1 MPGRGSTSWR
11 MSPER
16 ATGNDPALTGL
27 VAARD
32 MGGAREPGRE
42 PRTRVGLVL
51 AGGAARGA
59 YEVGALSVLLP
70 ALERRGERP
79 SILVGA
85 SVGAINAANFGGSA
99 HLPAEEA
106 IDRAVSRWQEVR
118 PGRVIRPLTRWQI
131 PLTAVRYAGQVLAVP
146 GVRLGSLLDPTPLA
160 RNLQRWI
167 DWPRLHGNV
176 ADGLIGRLAV
186 IATSA
191 SSGRSVAFVEDRLRG
206 ETNHSHVIDYVPA
219 RLGLDH
225 VRASAAIP
233 MLFPPVRIE
242 DPASARGWY
251 FDGGARLN
259 TPIKPALDL
268 GAERLVI
275 VATDSVSRATTEPG
289 RHDASPPDVGDGA
302 LLMLQGA
309 LVDRLIEDVRMLGE
323 INVFFADG
331 TVAPGA
337 ARYRQARGKPPY
349 RRVPY
354 ILVAPQRPGA
364 IGELAAEVFRSRYRG
379 IRGLR
384 SPDLAL
390 LNRLLGS
397 DSPTHGELLSYL
409 LFDREFID
417 ELIAM
422 GREDARRWL
431 RSPPGPD
438 EPWQVEPLDEFLARP
453 SPDRIAPSAR
463 QD

>member
-1 MPGRGSTSWR
+1 
-11 MSPER
+11 
-16 ATGNDPALTGL
+16 
-27 VAARD
+27 

-70 ALERRGERP
+70 ALEGRGERP
-79 SILVGA
+79 SIVVGA
-85 SVGAINAANFGGSA
+85 SVGAINAAGLGGSA

-106 IDRAVSRWQEVR
+106 IGRAVSRWQDVR
-118 PGRVIRPLTRWQI
+118 PGRVIRPLARWQL
-131 PLTAVRYAGQVLAVP
+131 PLTALRYAGEVLAVP
-146 GVRLGSLLDPTPLA
+146 GVRVGSLLDPTPLA
-160 RNLQRWI
+160 RHLHRWI

-176 ADGLIGRLAV
+176 AHGLVECLAL

-191 SSGRSVAFVEDRLRG
+191 ASGRSVAFVEDRRRRG
-206 ETNHSHVIDYVPA
+206 IHHSHVIEYVPA

-233 MLFPPVRIE
+233 MLFPPVRIK

-251 FDGGARLN
+251 FDGGTRLN

-275 VATDSVSRATTEPG
+275 VATDSVSPATTEPG
-289 RHDASPPDVGDGA
+289 RHDASPPGFGDGA
-302 LLMLQGA
+302 LQMLQGA

-323 INVFFADG
+323 INMFFADG

-337 ARYRQARGKPPY
+337 VRYRHARGKPPY

-364 IGELAAEVFRSRYRG
+364 IGELAADVFRSRYRG
-379 IRGLR
+379 LRGLR

-390 LNRLLGS
+390 LNRLLGR
-397 DSPTHGELLSYL
+397 DSATHGELLSYV

-417 ELIAM
+417 ALIAM
-422 GREDARRWL
+422 GRDDARRWL

-453 SPDRIAPSAR
+453 SPERIAPSTPG
-463 QD
+463 

>member
-1 MPGRGSTSWR
+1 MSGR
-11 MSPER
+11 
-16 ATGNDPALTGL
+16 
-27 VAARD
+27 
-32 MGGAREPGRE
+32 REPGRK
-42 PRTRVGLVL
+42 PRPRVGLVL

-59 YEVGALSVLLP
+59 YEVGVLSVLLP

-79 SILVGA
+79 SIVVGA
-85 SVGAINAANFGGSA
+85 SVGAINAANLGGSA

-106 IDRAVSRWQEVR
+106 MRRAVSRWQEVR
-118 PGRVIRPLTRWQI
+118 PGRVIRPLARWQA
-131 PLTAVRYAGQVLAVP
+131 PLTALRYAGEVLAVP
-146 GVRLGSLLDPTPLA
+146 GVRLESLLDPTPLA

-167 DWPRLHGNV
+167 DWPRLHRNV
-176 ADGLIGRLAV
+176 ADGLIGRVAV

-191 SSGRSVAFVEDRLRG
+191 SSGRSVAFVEGRRSR
-206 ETNHSHVIDYVPA
+206 EIHHSHVIEYVPA

-233 MLFPPVRIE
+233 MLFPPVQIK

-251 FDGGARLN
+251 FDGGVRLN

-275 VATDSVSRATTEPG
+275 VATDSVSPATTEPG
-289 RHDASPPDVGDGA
+289 RHDASPPDIGDGA
-302 LLMLQGA
+302 LHMLQGA

-323 INVFFADG
+323 INMFFADSA
-331 TVAPGA
+331 VAPGA

-354 ILVAPQRPGA
+354 MLVAPQRPGA
-364 IGELAAEVFRSRYRG
+364 IGELAADVFRSRYRG
-379 IRGLR
+379 IKGLR

-390 LNRLLGS
+390 LNRLLGG
-397 DSPTHGELLSYL
+397 DSPTHGELLSYV
-409 LFDREFID
+409 LFDRDFID

-431 RSPPGPD
+431 HSPPGPD
-438 EPWQVEPLDEFLARP
+438 DPWQVDPLDEFLARP
-453 SPDRIAPSAR
+453 SPLRAAG
-463 QD
+463 

>member
-1 MPGRGSTSWR
+1 
-11 MSPER
+11 MSPEQ
-16 ATGNDPALTGL
+16 ATGNHRARTGL
-27 VAARD
+27 AAARD
-32 MGGAREPGRE
+32 MSEQREPGRK
-42 PRTRVGLVL
+42 PRSRVGLVL

-79 SILVGA
+79 SIVVGA
-85 SVGAINAANFGGSA
+85 SVGAINAANLAGSA

-106 IDRAVSRWQEVR
+106 VDCAVSRWQEVR
-118 PGRVIRPLTRWQI
+118 PNRVIRPLTRGHV
-131 PLTAVRYAGQVLAVP
+131 PLTALRYAGEVLAVP

-167 DWPRLHGNV
+167 DWPRLHSNV
-176 ADGLIGRLAV
+176 ADGFIRCLAV
-186 IATSA
+186 IGTSA
-191 SSGRSVAFVEDRLRG
+191 SSGRSVAFVENCLKH
-206 ETNHSHVIDYVPA
+206 EVHHSHVIEYVPA

-251 FDGGARLN
+251 VDGGVRLN

-275 VATDSVSRATTEPG
+275 VATDSVSPATAEPG
-289 RHDASPPDVGDGA
+289 RYDASPPDFGDGA

-323 INVFFADG
+323 INLFFADG
-331 TVAPGA
+331 AAGA
-337 ARYRQARGKPPY
+337 VRYRQARGKPPY

-364 IGELAAEVFRSRYRG
+364 IGELAADVFRSRYRG

-390 LNRLLGS
+390 LNRLLGG
-397 DSPTHGELLSYL
+397 DSPTHGELLSYV
-409 LFDREFID
+409 LFDRDFID

-438 EPWQVEPLDEFLARP
+438 EPWQVDPLDEFLARP
-453 SPDRIAPSAR
+453 SPQAHRP
-463 QD
+463 QDEESRVAS